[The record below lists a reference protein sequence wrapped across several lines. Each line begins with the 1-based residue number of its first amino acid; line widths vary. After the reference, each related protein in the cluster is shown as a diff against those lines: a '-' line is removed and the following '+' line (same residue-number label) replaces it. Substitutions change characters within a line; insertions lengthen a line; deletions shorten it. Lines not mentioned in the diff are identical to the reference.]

1 VVISSIVSSGKTY
14 RPSGVVTLPSHTER
28 IEIDYTA
35 LSFTIPERVLFRYKL
50 EGIDSTWQDAGTR
63 RQAYYTRLPPG
74 QYRFRVLACNNDGI
88 WNMAGDQVSIVI
100 TPAFYQTIW
109 FRIAMTCIGCLAIWI
124 VFRMRLRA
132 ATTLVESRLNDR
144 LLERER
150 IARDLHDTFFQGIQG
165 LLLMINTA
173 VNRLREE
180 EPTRLVLKDA
190 LRRSDQVM
198 AEGRQLVLDLRAE
211 SNAGAP
217 LSDALALAGSEF
229 KEVYAVPFS
238 ISVVGIPQEL
248 HPIVYE
254 EMYRLAR
261 EAIWNSFQHAN
272 ASSIEVQ
279 IVYEKN
285 MFRLVVRDD
294 GVGLDANVLSDG
306 KRRHHWGLPGMRE
319 RAKKIGAVF
328 TLRSSQNAGTE
339 IEIKISAA
347 VAYRGRP
354 TRLWYGWAR
363 NCKDAD

>member
-1 VVISSIVSSGKTY
+1 M
-14 RPSGVVTLPSHTER
+14 
-28 IEIDYTA
+28 D
-35 LSFTIPERVLFRYKL
+35 
-50 EGIDSTWQDAGTR
+50 
-63 RQAYYTRLPPG
+63 
-74 QYRFRVLACNNDGI
+74 
-88 WNMAGDQVSIVI
+88 GDQVSIVI
-100 TPAFYQTIW
+100 TPAFYQTIG
-109 FRIAMTCIGCLAIWI
+109 FRIAMTCIGFLAIWI

-132 ATTLVESRLNDR
+132 ATALVESQLNER

-173 VNRLREE
+173 ANRLREE
-180 EPTRLVLKDA
+180 EPTRGVLKDA

-238 ISVVGIPQEL
+238 ISVVGIPEEL

-254 EMYRLAR
+254 EVYRLAR
-261 EAIWNSFQHAN
+261 EAILNSFKHAN

-279 IVYEKN
+279 IVYEKTL
-285 MFRLVVRDD
+285 FRLTVRDD
-294 GVGLDANVLSDG
+294 GVGLSANVLSDG
-306 KRRHHWGLPGMRE
+306 KRPQHWGLPGMRE

-328 TLRSSQNAGTE
+328 NLRSAQNAGTE

-347 VAYRGRP
+347 LAYRRRP
-354 TRLWYGWAR
+354 ARFWRGWLRKSAG
-363 NCKDAD
+363 AD

>member
-1 VVISSIVSSGKTY
+1 
-14 RPSGVVTLPSHTER
+14 
-28 IEIDYTA
+28 
-35 LSFTIPERVLFRYKL
+35 
-50 EGIDSTWQDAGTR
+50 
-63 RQAYYTRLPPG
+63 
-74 QYRFRVLACNNDGI
+74 
-88 WNMAGDQVSIVI
+88 
-100 TPAFYQTIW
+100 
-109 FRIAMTCIGCLAIWI
+109 
-124 VFRMRLRA
+124 
-132 ATTLVESRLNDR
+132 
-144 LLERER
+144 
-150 IARDLHDTFFQGIQG
+150 
-165 LLLMINTA
+165 
-173 VNRLREE
+173 
-180 EPTRLVLKDA
+180 
-190 LRRSDQVM
+190 M